1 VLCSVYRSFVES
13 VGRSYKRFKTI
24 SYFIVCSSSES
35 VKKSVKECA
44 VCEASMGAFD
54 VLLGDPNVQ
63 KDVEQLLKKVCPM
76 LPPQDQNEVQ
86 IKQNKTVVYVYTVQP
101 ANSGI
106 PKA

>member
-1 VLCSVYRSFVES
+1 VPCQSVERVFLLQKCFEVFTDPSLSLWLEVTNVLKPLAILF
-13 VGRSYKRFKTI
+13 
-24 SYFIVCSSSES
+24 VCSSSES

-86 IKQNKTVVYVYTVQP
+86 IKQ
-101 ANSGI
+101 
-106 PKA
+106 

>member
-1 VLCSVYRSFVES
+1 VFTDPSLSLWVEVTNVLKSLAISFV
-13 VGRSYKRFKTI
+13 
-24 SYFIVCSSSES
+24 CSLSES

-76 LPPQDQNEVQ
+76 LPTQDQNEVWGKNR
-86 IKQNKTVVYVYTVQP
+86 IK
-101 ANSGI
+101 
-106 PKA
+106 